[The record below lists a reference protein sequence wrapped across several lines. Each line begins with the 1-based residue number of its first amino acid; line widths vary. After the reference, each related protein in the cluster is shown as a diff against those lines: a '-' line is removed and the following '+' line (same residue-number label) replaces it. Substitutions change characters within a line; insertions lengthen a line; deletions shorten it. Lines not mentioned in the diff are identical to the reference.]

1 MMIGIPVSDGISM
14 GNLYLLKEEQ
24 IVSERII
31 DVSEIPTEIERF
43 NVGRKTAELEL
54 TKLISKVRTELG
66 DDKAEIFEGHLEIL
80 SSDDVEDGVIE
91 IINEKLVCADK
102 AAEIFAEINALEME
116 ELESEYMRERAHD
129 IRDIG
134 RQLIKGIHG
143 KVGEDKEL
151 PERAMVI
158 ADELTPS
165 QTAALDMSKVKGFI
179 VQTGGKNSHAAIIA
193 RSLEIPAIIL
203 KDHEFLETLKDEDL
217 ICIDGSTG
225 ELWINPEEHIINE
238 LERRNNK
245 YTKERDELLEL
256 LDLDAETVDGRKI
269 GLYANVGGNAD
280 ITNAV
285 KYNANGIGLFRTE
298 FLFMET
304 VNCPSL
310 ARQTEVYTNAV
321 KSMNGNNVII
331 RLLDTGA
338 DKPLPYWP
346 LEAEENPFLGIR
358 GIRLLFQKED
368 ILRTQIQALILASK
382 EGPVGMM
389 IPMIGSLKPIER
401 VKALIAEE
409 KKALDWDGP
418 DNLLLGVMVE
428 TPAAVM
434 LIEEILDCV
443 DFISIGTNDLT
454 QYTLAADRG
463 NPSMNEYYDEFHP
476 AVLRSIAHVIKQA
489 NKRGKLNGICGE
501 FAGNILALPY
511 FVGLGVEELS
521 TNAATLLKM
530 KKVIRQINAKEAEEL
545 VEEILRIPT
554 TEGIK
559 SRLNRFLVERNLL
572 T

>member
-1 MMIGIPVSDGISM
+1 MIGIPVSDGIST
-14 GNLYLLKEEQ
+14 GNKYILAVDQ
-24 IVSERII
+24 PVSEKTILQADI
-31 DVSEIPTEIERF
+31 VAEIESF
-43 NVGRKTAELEL
+43 IVGRKKAEVALL
-54 TKLISKVRTELG
+54 KLIEKVRVEMG

-80 SSDDVEDGVIE
+80 SSDDVELGVIE
-91 IINEKLVCADK
+91 IIKEQLVCADK
-102 AAEIFAEINALEME
+102 ATEIFAEINAKEME

-143 KVGEDKEL
+143 KIGEDKPL
-151 PERAMVI
+151 PDNAMVI
-158 ADELTPS
+158 GDELTPS
-165 QTAALDMSKVKGFI
+165 QTASLDMSKVRGFI

-193 RSLEIPAIIL
+193 RSMEIPAIIL
-203 KDHEFLETLKDEDL
+203 KDHQFTENLKDEDI
-217 ICIDGSTG
+217 ICLDGSTG
-225 ELWINPEEHIINE
+225 ELWVNPEEKVLNE
-238 LERRNNK
+238 LDRRNKK
-245 YTKERDELLEL
+245 YKQEREDLLTL
-256 LDLDAETVDGRKI
+256 LDLPAVTVDGRKV
-269 GLYANVGGNAD
+269 GLYANVGGNVD
-280 ITNAV
+280 IENAV
-285 KYNANGIGLFRTE
+285 KYKANGIGLFRTE

-304 VNCPSL
+304 MNCPSL
-310 ARQTEVYTNAV
+310 AKQTEVYTNAV

-401 VKALIAEE
+401 VKALIEEE
-409 KKALDWDGP
+409 KKAMDWKGP

-434 LIEEILDCV
+434 LIEEILDIV

-501 FAGNILALPY
+501 FAGNILALPF

-521 TNAATLLKM
+521 TNAASLLKM
-530 KKVIRQINAKEAEEL
+530 KKVIRQINAKEAEGL

-559 SRLNRFLVERNLL
+559 SRLNRFLVERNLI